1 MKEKEKESFYM
12 ASKSLDEV
20 ITQSAVNSVS
30 NGKPFDEVLKNE
42 LKDFLNHEIMRL
54 QNVFIIEQ
62 MRERDREFAEKVLL
76 RLSQSI
82 LK

>member
-1 MKEKEKESFYM
+1 M